1 MYLIERYIMVEIR
14 RLVIMIAG
22 FLIFM
27 FASYSAQRYLTD
39 AANGTLALRV
49 VADVVFYKSLIAL
62 EMILPVALYVSV
74 AVALSQLYSDAEITA
89 ILASGASPLRL
100 YKAVLILAIPL
111 AIGVTLLSLY
121 GRPWAYAN
129 IYLLQQQSQSMLDVS
144 HLQANKFNISG
155 NGRMILANHI
165 DKTSGQLTEA
175 LIYLRSANH
184 THLYR
189 ARSVE
194 VIDASANS
202 PVVRLK
208 TGTAYVLDREGSDDN
223 AQNYASYDIALKP
236 LVPDAEFRHKSASL
250 AALSRSAAPAD
261 TAELQW
267 RESRGLTTV
276 LMVLL
281 AIPLSR
287 TKPRQGRYA
296 TLLPLTLLF
305 TVIFYG
311 GNICRT
317 LVANGTLPI
326 VPGIWLVPLAMLI
339 GIAALLARDLSL
351 PRKVC
356 R

>member
-1 MYLIERYIMVEIR
+1 MSLIERYIMVEIR

-49 VADVVFYKSLIAL
+49 VADVVFYKALIAL

-89 ILASGASPLRL
+89 MQASGASPLRL
-100 YKAVLILAIPL
+100 YKAILILAIPL
-111 AIGVTLLSLY
+111 ATGVTLLSMY

-129 IYLLQQQSQSMLDVS
+129 IYQLQQESQSMLDVS
-144 HLQANKFNISG
+144 HLQANKFNVSG
-155 NGRMILANHI
+155 NGRMILASEI
-165 DKTSGQLTEA
+165 DKTASRLTEA
-175 LIYLRSANH
+175 LIYLRSASH

-189 ARSVE
+189 AHSVE
-194 VIDASANS
+194 VIDASPGN

-208 TGTAYVLDREGSDDN
+208 TGSAYVLDRQGRDDN
-223 AQNYASYDIALKP
+223 AQNYVSYDIALKP
-236 LVPDAEFRHKSASL
+236 LIPDPEFRHKSASL
-250 AALSRSAAPAD
+250 TALAHSVDPAD

-267 RESRGLTTV
+267 RESRGLITV

-287 TKPRQGRYA
+287 TRPRQGRYA
-296 TLLPLTLLF
+296 TLLPLTLMF

-317 LVANGTLPI
+317 LVANGSLPV
-326 VPGIWLVPLAMLI
+326 VPGIWLVPLVMALGM
-339 GIAALLARDLSL
+339 GALLARDVSL
-351 PRKVC
+351 PRKIS